1 MATVDELTAAGLLTK
16 DNNTLV
22 SELQTNFQNT
32 YSVNG
37 EELNFDS
44 NTPDGQFIQIVSEL
58 GTVLR
63 ELITD
68 VYNSCDP
75 DKCVGAVQDNR
86 YQINYLTRK
95 AGAFTLQNIA
105 ITANRTVTLQG
116 LDASF
121 NDEDA
126 AAYTLSDDAGN
137 IWYLVDSATIYS
149 GTTTLEFRAKNKGV
163 IIPTIGTI
171 TNQVTIV
178 EGITGV
184 INSVGA
190 TSIGYEQESDSDFRI
205 RRSRST
211 SVRGQNNEDTMLSQI
226 LELEGVVAAKVH
238 INRTNST
245 DSTSTPA
252 HTIWVIVEGGANYDI
267 AEIIYSNLGGTGTKG
282 SVSVN
287 LTSASL
293 EPVTINFDRATVV
306 PLYIEFDIQPITDA
320 GEISQTAIKDYIA
333 SNLSYEIGED
343 AETSKVTDVCA
354 EAMLSDGGN
363 GYALNVKIST
373 DGINWEDFIAT
384 STIADKFT
392 PDASRITINILV

>member
-1 MATVDELTAAGLLTK
+1 M
-16 DNNTLV
+16 
-22 SELQTNFQNT
+22 
-32 YSVNG
+32 
-37 EELNFDS
+37 
-44 NTPDGQFIQIVSEL
+44 
-58 GTVLR
+58 
-63 ELITD
+63 
-68 VYNSCDP
+68 
-75 DKCVGAVQDNR
+75 
-86 YQINYLTRK
+86 
-95 AGAFTLQNIA
+95 
-105 ITANRTVTLQG
+105 
-116 LDASF
+116 
-121 NDEDA
+121 
-126 AAYTLSDDAGN
+126 
-137 IWYLVDSATIYS
+137 VDSATIYS